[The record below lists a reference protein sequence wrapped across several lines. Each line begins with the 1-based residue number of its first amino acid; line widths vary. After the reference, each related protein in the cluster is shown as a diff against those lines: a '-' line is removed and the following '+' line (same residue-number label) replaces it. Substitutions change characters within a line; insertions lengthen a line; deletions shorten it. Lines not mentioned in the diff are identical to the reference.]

1 MLVTRIF
8 GASLIVQLYAGRMAN
23 LLVALLLIYF
33 AIKYIPFKKALVF
46 IIGIL
51 PISFQEMA
59 SLSSD
64 SLTIGITLF
73 YVAYILYLRYDENKK
88 QINKKDWTILILS
101 SIVVSMSKI
110 VYLPLC
116 LLLFLIPEKKLNN
129 RKDKIIKIS
138 LLFGGVVILNLLWS
152 LYSSRFLIEYNI
164 GVNSKQQVIFIL
176 KNPIKY
182 IFIMIRTLIINFQ
195 NWWLGLVGHDLGI
208 YGISTINI
216 SYLYVFALSI
226 ILIGLL
232 CINNKEKIDIITKIL
247 FGIVFITIV
256 ALIFTSLYV
265 QFNKVE
271 NAQIYGIQPRYFIP
285 VLLLASIIINN
296 KLLIFNGKL
305 ENKYILMFCVFVN
318 IHALTCIINMFL

>member
-1 MLVTRIF
+1 M
-8 GASLIVQLYAGRMAN
+8 N
-23 LLVALLLIYF
+23 LLVALLLIYL
-33 AIKYIPFKKALVF
+33 AIKYIPFKKLLVF

-73 YVAYILYLRYDENKK
+73 YVAYILYLRYDETKK
-88 QINKKDWTILILS
+88 QINRKDWIILIVS

-116 LLLFLIPEKKLNN
+116 LLLFLVPEEKLNS
-129 RKDKIIKIS
+129 RKDKIIKMSI
-138 LLFGGVVILNLLWS
+138 LFGGVAILNLLWS

-164 GVNSKQQVIFIL
+164 GVNSKEQVLFIL

-182 IFIMIRTLIINFQ
+182 IFIMLRTLIIYFQ

-216 SYLYVFALSI
+216 SYLWVYALSSLLI
-226 ILIGLL
+226 ILL
-232 CINNKEKIDIITKIL
+232 CVNANNKEKVDIVTKIF
-247 FGIVFITIV
+247 FGIVFIVIV

-265 QFNKVE
+265 QFNKVG
-271 NAQIYGIQPRYFIP
+271 NTQIYGIQPRYFIP
-285 VLLLASIIINN
+285 VLLLVAIIVNN

-305 ENKYILMFCVFVN
+305 ENKYILMFSIFLN